1 MLIVVRNLVSHRVG
15 IMRPN
20 GLIPFRVFLL
30 RVADLSPHGRSLRRL
45 CVLSGC
51 EDIVNG
57 TVQVAALRYDSS
69 RFTRPIFVP
78 LDKQLRVVG
87 DDRFIKF
94 TTLGELDKDDG

>member
-1 MLIVVRNLVSHRVG
+1 
-15 IMRPN
+15 MRPD

-30 RVADLSPHGRSLRRL
+30 RVADLSPHGRGFGRL

-51 EDIVNG
+51 EYIVNG
-57 TVQVAALRYDSS
+57 TIKVAALRYDSS

-87 DDRFIKF
+87 DDRFIKLTAF
-94 TTLGELDKDDG
+94 SELDKASS